1 MQRRESFSLE
11 ASAGRPK
18 RFNSK
23 LGIIKDITILLN
35 IEHLILINE
44 QVQLKEYFDKFGEI
58 ESVNLKLDPVTGRCW
73 WSVFMINEYWALKIT
88 NPFTVMIIIGVFANR
103 SRCFAFL
110 VFKEKESVEKVFP
123 SDSSF
128 WWSINILFKIN
139 IIYYISYVIYHIIYI
154 IYYDI

>member
-11 ASAGRPK
+11 ASAGKPK

-58 ESVNLKLDPVTGRCW
+58 ESVNLKLDPVTGRC
-73 WSVFMINEYWALKIT
+73 
-88 NPFTVMIIIGVFANR
+88 
-103 SRCFAFL
+103 
-110 VFKEKESVEKVFP
+110 
-123 SDSSF
+123 
-128 WWSINILFKIN
+128 
-139 IIYYISYVIYHIIYI
+139 
-154 IYYDI
+154 